1 MVASTL
7 GPHRSHTGSPT
18 LSVTR
23 GDIIAQPTSPART
36 SPPTTAGAR
45 TTVPG
50 GDAGTHHRAER
61 TSAVQLNRRSP
72 PSRQGRRG
80 DLLMA
85 PRAVGHGCRRA
96 RRAAWRSEP
105 IAPSRASRTACR
117 RGRLAPSSTVLQRP
131 GGPSHHRRS
140 CRRDLP
146 CIPASGRPPG
156 SRLELSWF
164 PTSMRT
170 PRLSSRV
177 AAVSC
182 RLNASTRYD
191 TVGVWGGLREIE
203 RRRRRLASR
212 LKPVAGD
219 SAGRVGAR
227 TRYEDGSYSP
237 PASTSRA
244 PPTTSARRSRRA

>member
-1 MVASTL
+1 MAVVAPVEPR
-7 GPHRSHTGSPT
+7 GVRSRSRPAG
-18 LSVTR
+18 R
-23 GDIIAQPTSPART
+23 AGQPVAVAGWPQARRFYSDPADLLT
-36 SPPTTAGAR
+36 ID
-45 TTVPG
+45 VLV
-50 GDAGTHHRAER
+50 DVIYRAF
-61 TSAVQLNRRSP
+61 RR
-72 PSRQGRRG
+72 RNARRG
-80 DLLMA
+80 
-85 PRAVGHGCRRA
+85 
-96 RRAAWRSEP
+96 
-105 IAPSRASRTACR
+105 SR
-117 RGRLAPSSTVLQRP
+117 P
-131 GGPSHHRRS
+131 
-140 CRRDLP
+140 
-146 CIPASGRPPG
+146 
-156 SRLELSWF
+156 ELSSF

-182 RLNASTRYD
+182 TLNASTRYD

-244 PPTTSARRSRRA
+244 PPTTSGPPVAEGVTRNRAGSVTQPPGPRYGLVDAGTRAAHGPRPVRLSASVTADRRWWHNGDGPVAARSRS

>member
-146 CIPASGRPPG
+146 CIPASERPPG
-156 SRLELSWF
+156 EPSRAVIVPDEHEN
-164 PTSMRT
+164 
-170 PRLSSRV
+170 
-177 AAVSC
+177 AA
-182 RLNASTRYD
+182 A
-191 TVGVWGGLREIE
+191 
-203 RRRRRLASR
+203 
-212 LKPVAGD
+212 LKPRRGCLVQAECLHPLRHRGG
-219 SAGRVGAR
+219 AGRVA
-227 TRYEDGSYSP
+227 
-237 PASTSRA
+237 
-244 PPTTSARRSRRA
+244 

>member
-7 GPHRSHTGSPT
+7 GP
-18 LSVTR
+18 LSVPH
-23 GDIIAQPTSPART
+23 GKSDIVGHSWR
-36 SPPTTAGAR
+36 
-45 TTVPG
+45 
-50 GDAGTHHRAER
+50 HHRPADESGANVATHDRGCAHHGAGRRRRHAPPSAER

-117 RGRLAPSSTVLQRP
+117 RGRPAPSSTVLQRP

-146 CIPASGRPPG
+146 CIPASERPPG
-156 SRLELSWF
+156 EPSRAVIVPDEHEN
-164 PTSMRT
+164 
-170 PRLSSRV
+170 
-177 AAVSC
+177 AA
-182 RLNASTRYD
+182 A
-191 TVGVWGGLREIE
+191 
-203 RRRRRLASR
+203 
-212 LKPVAGD
+212 LKPRRGCLVQAECLHPLRHRGG
-219 SAGRVGAR
+219 AGRVA
-227 TRYEDGSYSP
+227 
-237 PASTSRA
+237 
-244 PPTTSARRSRRA
+244 